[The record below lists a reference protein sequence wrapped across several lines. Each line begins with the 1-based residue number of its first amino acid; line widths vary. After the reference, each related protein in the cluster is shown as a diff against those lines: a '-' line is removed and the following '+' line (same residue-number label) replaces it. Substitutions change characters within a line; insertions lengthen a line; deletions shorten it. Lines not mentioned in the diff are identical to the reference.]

1 MDQVLFWVVTTIA
14 GIALAA
20 LGFFL
25 KKLLTDQKE
34 TNQQIRTDF
43 TQAMQDM
50 RADFQ
55 SSREIQDKRIE
66 KLENRL
72 QDALDGM
79 PYKYTLRD
87 DFIRAMSAVEV
98 KLNKILDYVSFS
110 TKKEG

>member
-1 MDQVLFWVVTTIA
+1 MEQWIYWVVTTIA
-14 GIALAA
+14 LLLIGA

-55 SSREIQDKRIE
+55 GAMASQDKRIE
-66 KLENRL
+66 KLEARL
-72 QDALDGM
+72 QDTLDAM

-87 DFIRAMSAVEV
+87 DFIRAMGAVEN
-98 KLNKILDYVSFS
+98 KLNKILDKLS
-110 TKKEG
+110 GLGPQ